1 MGPNESWQSEVEQQ
15 LRSLKDYS
23 VNQSINQLAAQGQ
36 SNYDLPVRN
45 NPQED
50 PTTTNETIWIR
61 MTEKGTANGQIFYSW
76 RRQIKVATA
85 NGYEW
90 LDNGDSGT
98 LDYYPAT
105 GLNNDDVPASGGIR
119 YPAKWNADTSQWVF
133 FSNQQSALGIQRW
146 NQNVWVYGYFMDTPS
161 INSCMSANLTKDTIS
176 LNAAIAVLTSKDT
189 YPRNVPGRSYWK
201 SPGLGIEWTTLAL
214 DRRGSGYA
222 VDMNST
228 VASLVSAH
236 VVSVT
241 EFFVVGGFPAGTPD
255 LNGEASY
262 AGVMESISKN
272 CFVPNVGWRYNG
284 DGYYPSGTSENYYY
298 DEVDPANPSYPT
310 YYNEFDER
318 YESFKYETYKRVV
331 FKKYLANGTYNNQ
344 TNTITLTRVVASNNT
359 INANNPWVYNYGP
372 LKGTAGHYTFP
383 ACLTASPSNLLTSS
397 NSVISIG
404 WGNLSLATSN
414 TTNANGPLVY
424 P

>member
-23 VNQSINQLAAQGQ
+23 INQSINQLAAQGQ
-36 SNYDLPVRN
+36 SNYELPVRN

-50 PTTTNETIWIR
+50 PTTTGETIWIR

-105 GLNNDDVPASGGIR
+105 GLNNDDVPTTDMKR

-133 FSNQQSALGIQRW
+133 FSNQQSSLGIQRW

-161 INSCMSANLTKDTIS
+161 INSSMSANLTKDT
-176 LNAAIAVLTSKDT
+176 LALDAAIAVLTSKDT
-189 YPRNVPGRSYWK
+189 IPRSYPSRGYWY
-201 SPGLGIEWTTLAL
+201 SPGLGTDWTTLTL
-214 DRRGSGYA
+214 NRSGTGYA
-222 VDMNST
+222 AEMNST
-228 VASLVSAH
+228 VSSLVSAH

-241 EFFVVGGFPAGTPD
+241 EFFNVGGFPSGTPNV
-255 LNGEASY
+255 NGAASS
-262 AGVMESISKN
+262 AGVMESLGKN
-272 CFVPNVGWRYNG
+272 SFVPNVGSRY
-284 DGYYPSGTSENYYY
+284 DGNNYYPTGSTHYQY
-298 DEVDPANPSYPT
+298 DEIDPANPSYASI
-310 YYNEFDER
+310 YDNFDQR
-318 YESFKYETYKRVV
+318 YESIKYETYKKVV

-344 TNTITLTRVVASNNT
+344 TNTITLFRTVASNGT
-359 INANNPWVYNYGP
+359 SNANNPWVYNYGP
-372 LKGTAGHYTFP
+372 LKNTAGHYTFP
-383 ACLTASPSNLLTSS
+383 AYVTTIPSGLLTSS

-404 WGNLSLATSN
+404 WGNLALATSN
-414 TTNANGPLVY
+414 TTNANGPIVY

>member
-23 VNQSINQLAAQGQ
+23 INQSINQLAAQGQ
-36 SNYDLPVRN
+36 SNYELPVRN

-50 PTTTNETIWIR
+50 PTTTSETIWIR

-146 NQNVWVYGYFMDTPS
+146 NQNVWVYGSFLNTPS
-161 INSCMSANLTKDTIS
+161 ISSCATANMAKDSESLT
-176 LNAAIAVLTSKDT
+176 AAIAVLTSKDSI
-189 YPRNVPGRSYWK
+189 PRLNPNRFYYY
-201 SPGLGIEWTTLAL
+201 SPDLNTEWSTLYA
-214 DRRGSGYA
+214 DRTKSGYSA
-222 VDMNST
+222 DMNST
-228 VASLVSAH
+228 ISSLVYNH
-236 VVSVT
+236 VVSVRET
-241 EFFVVGGFPAGTPD
+241 FCIGGFPSGTPD
-255 LNGEASY
+255 TDDY
-262 AGVMESISKN
+262 AAYGVMENIPKGG
-272 CFVPNVGWRYNG
+272 FVPNTGLIFSSDSNLF
-284 DGYYPSGTSENYYY
+284 
-298 DEVDPANPSYPT
+298 DEVDPANPSIPSD
-310 YYNEFDER
+310 YNEFLQR
-318 YESFKYETYKRVV
+318 TLSLSYPTSKTVV
-331 FKKYLANGTYNNQ
+331 FKRYTASGNYANQ
-344 TNTITLTRVVASNNT
+344 TSTITLSRVLPSNGT
-359 INANNPWVYNYGP
+359 SDANNPWVYNYGP
-372 LKGTAGHYTFP
+372 RKGAAGHYTFP
-383 ACLTASPSNLLTSS
+383 AYLTVSGTLLTSS

-404 WGNLSLATSN
+404 WGNLTLATSN
-414 TTNANGPLVY
+414 TTNANGPIVY

>member
-105 GLNNDDVPASGGIR
+105 GLNNDDVSVTDMKR

-133 FSNQQSALGIQRW
+133 FSNQQSLLGMQRW
-146 NQNVWVYGYFMDTPS
+146 NQNVWVYGSFLDTPS
-161 INSCMSANLTKDTIS
+161 INSCATANLTKDS
-176 LNAAIAVLTSKDT
+176 LALEAAIAVLTSKDT
-189 YPRNVPGRSYWK
+189 FPRLLPGRNYWS
-201 SPGLGIEWTTLAL
+201 SPGLGIEWSTLFL
-214 DRRGSGYA
+214 NRSGSGYA
-222 VDMNST
+222 ADMNST
-228 VASLVSAH
+228 ISSLVSTH
-236 VVSVT
+236 VVSVL
-241 EFFVVGGFPAGTPD
+241 EFFVVGGFPTGTPNV
-255 LNGEASY
+255 NGGASY
-262 AGVMESISKN
+262 AGVMESLGKGT
-272 CFVPNVGWRYNG
+272 FVPNAGLRYDG
-284 DGYYPSGTSENYYY
+284 DGYRPTGSTHYQW
-298 DEVDPANPSYPT
+298 DEADPANPAYPSI
-310 YYNEFDER
+310 YDSFEQR
-318 YESFKYETYKRVV
+318 YESIKYETYKRVV

>member
-23 VNQSINQLAAQGQ
+23 INQSINQLAAQGQ
-36 SNYDLPVRN
+36 SNYELPVRN

-50 PTTTNETIWIR
+50 PTTTSETIWIR

-105 GLNNDDVPASGGIR
+105 GLNNDDVPTTDMKR

-133 FSNQQSALGIQRW
+133 FSNQQSSLGIQRW

-161 INSCMSANLTKDTIS
+161 INSCATANMASDSESLT
-176 LNAAIAVLTSKDT
+176 AAIAVLTSKDSI
-189 YPRNVPGRSYWK
+189 PRIYPGRFYYY
-201 SPGLGIEWTTLAL
+201 SPDLNAEWSVLYS
-214 DRRGSGYA
+214 DRTKSGYSA
-222 VDMNST
+222 DMNST
-228 VASLVSAH
+228 ISSLVSKH
-236 VVSVT
+236 VVSVRET
-241 EFFVVGGFPAGTPD
+241 YCIGGFPSGTPD
-255 LNGEASY
+255 LKGESAY
-262 AGVMESISKN
+262 GVMENIPKGG
-272 CFVPNVGWRYNG
+272 FVPNSGQIFG
-284 DGYYPSGTSENYYY
+284 DSSYLF
-298 DEVDPANPSYPT
+298 DEADPANPNVQSVYDSFDQRWFSLSYLT
-310 YYNEFDER
+310 L
-318 YESFKYETYKRVV
+318 KVVV

-344 TNTITLTRVVASNNT
+344 TNSIGMFRVLPSNGT
-359 INANNPWVYNYGP
+359 SNANNPWVYNYGP

-383 ACLTASPSNLLTSS
+383 AYITTTPSNLLTSS

-404 WGNLSLATSN
+404 WGNLTLATSN
-414 TTNANGPLVY
+414 TTNANGPIVY